1 MNEAL
6 TFAPIITAPVRL
18 AHNRLFA
25 ADLARVKP
33 GFPARYEAVL
43 LPTDEALAPVQEAVT
58 KAARAGWPGSLD
70 EHATIKLP
78 IWTTGEDRG
87 YPQRMF
93 IRATS
98 DANNV
103 PVLMDVRGERVD
115 VGGVRPTDFY
125 GGALVVVQ
133 MTPRVYSFKAD
144 DGELH
149 EGVSLDLDGLR
160 VVNANREAY
169 PVLSF
174 KRERTVTDAF
184 MAVRSEL
191 NGASAEAPAPAPEST
206 VEDDLD
212 F

>member
-1 MNEAL
+1 M
-6 TFAPIITAPVRL
+6 PYR
-18 AHNRLFA
+18 
-25 ADLARVKP
+25 AD
-33 GFPARYEAVL
+33 
-43 LPTDEALAPVQEAVT
+43 
-58 KAARAGWPGSLD
+58 
-70 EHATIKLP
+70 
-78 IWTTGEDRG
+78 GETRG
-87 YPQRMF
+87 YDQAWY
-93 IRATS
+93 IRVTS

-115 VGGVRPTDFY
+115 AGGARPTDFY
-125 GGALVVVQ
+125 TGALVVVQ
-133 MTPRVYSFKAD
+133 VTPRVYSFKAD

-174 KRERTVTDAF
+174 KRERTVSDAF
-184 MAVRSEL
+184 LAVQAE
-191 NGASAEAPAPAPEST
+191 GVPAEAPAPAPEST